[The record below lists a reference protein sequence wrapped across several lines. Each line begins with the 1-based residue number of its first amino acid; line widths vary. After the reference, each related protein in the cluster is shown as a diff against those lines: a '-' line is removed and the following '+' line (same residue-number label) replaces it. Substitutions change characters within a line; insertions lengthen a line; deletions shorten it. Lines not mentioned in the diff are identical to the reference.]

1 MGPLGMQAGFRQI
14 LPLLAIWTGISFT
27 TVFAQSGQPVNEG
40 GTTESEPHVIL
51 SENKA
56 GVPARNVS
64 KAVIDSADPLVKL
77 VWETR
82 DTQRHRLLSTKDH
95 TPWQIMHGVLGLR
108 QDFLISHNG
117 QAVNGLEWIQS
128 GPLFQNESWFEKT
141 QYGGR
146 AHPFSKPY
154 WFEGHVNQFL
164 AILATCNLPLETTFQ
179 TPGGPITMKEMLKNA
194 QMTVNSREEVTWT
207 LWALATYLPSDA
219 TWVNAAG
226 EQWSIEKLVQIETGK
241 KVGGPTSPCGGT
253 HGLFALARARNVYL
267 RTGKPLRGAWFEA
280 DQKIKKYIEVAR
292 VLRNTD
298 GSLSSG
304 FFKTREF
311 KQDFDKRMASEGHLL
326 EFLMMSV
333 SQEQLKE
340 AWIRRAIEATA
351 NDLMANR
358 REYVSCSPLYH
369 ATNALS
375 IYLDR
380 TAQESPEKVA
390 EKPPA
395 TKSATMTKELPPT
408 RNSAPAVK
416 NTTTADAAVQA
427 PAKPAESLN
436 VPMPSGEKP
445 APITAPPQ
453 PAPAATSQP
462 SAAAPGPE
470 TPNGP
475 TPTPAP
481 AAGPGSPAASGDTP
495 VKEPIPGMDVPSPV
509 PPLTPAPTPGASAST
524 RSSSDSAVEQSLP
537 QTPVVVSPNSRAT
550 ATLATPNVPLSTQQT
565 ASPSQPPVSTRPQP
579 LSGAGISERSADS
592 LPLPLKSIPRSPTP
606 RSMRADS
613 SAPMPPPSAGK
624 TDVRNPLP
632 LPGLSST
639 GHSPAAPPVASES
652 RQKLPA
658 TPAQITKPP
667 TKVEQPV
674 AAIAAP
680 AAQKKDSDTSKS
692 AAVLSLGDFL
702 GGASLEPSGNIRAV
716 PGSEND
722 SNRKTGVGQ
731 PTPAPA
737 ATLRQGPP
745 AGQPDGGVNPKEKAS
760 LGGPA
765 ETPGTMKRPLKT
777 GTPFGQSSAISR
789 QGLQGRVT
797 PASATR
803 MSHSGTVG
811 SEKASGGI
819 LRISGSGPIPH

>member
-1 MGPLGMQAGFRQI
+1 MSPLGMQAGFRQF
-14 LPLLAIWTGISFT
+14 LPLLAIWTGISFN

-51 SENKA
+51 SENKS
-56 GVPARNVS
+56 GIPAQNVS
-64 KAVIDSADPLVKL
+64 QAVIDSSDPLVKL

-82 DTQRHRLLSTKDH
+82 ETQRHRLLSTKDH

-128 GPLFQNESWFEKT
+128 GPLFQKESWFEKT

-146 AHPFSKPY
+146 AHPFSKPF

-194 QMTVNSREEVTWT
+194 QMTVNAREEVTWT

-333 SQEQLKE
+333 SQQQLKE
-340 AWIRRAIEATA
+340 AWIRRAVEATA

-380 TAQESPEKVA
+380 MAQDAPEKVA
-390 EKPPA
+390 EKPPV
-395 TKSATMTKELPPT
+395 TKSATMSKELPPSQ
-408 RNSAPAVK
+408 NSAPSVNKA
-416 NTTTADAAVQA
+416 TPADIPAQA
-427 PAKPAESLN
+427 PAKPAVSSN
-436 VPMPSGEKP
+436 STMPPGNQP
-445 APITAPPQ
+445 AVTLDSTG
-453 PAPAATSQP
+453 PAPATASPPT
-462 SAAAPGPE
+462 AAAPKQGTPAGP
-470 TPNGP
+470 TPTPSP

-481 AAGPGSPAASGDTP
+481 TSSTGSPASPPAAVKP
-495 VKEPIPGMDVPSPV
+495 HPKEPAPGVDVPSPV
-509 PPLTPAPTPGASAST
+509 PPLTPPPTSGSSAAGSASDGSSAPQAPRTVAPRSGAAETVKSPTSSLSNQPTGAPPQLPRATLRQPLAGSGLSDRSTNTLPFPLKSTPIVPARSEAPTPALLSAEKNGVRYT
-524 RSSSDSAVEQSLP
+524 APLP
-537 QTPVVVSPNSRAT
+537 Q
-550 ATLATPNVPLSTQQT
+550 L
-565 ASPSQPPVSTRPQP
+565 
-579 LSGAGISERSADS
+579 
-592 LPLPLKSIPRSPTP
+592 
-606 RSMRADS
+606 
-613 SAPMPPPSAGK
+613 SAPGLPASKPPAAAEAGQK
-624 TDVRNPLP
+624 
-632 LPGLSST
+632 
-639 GHSPAAPPVASES
+639 SPAAPAEP
-652 RQKLPA
+652 
-658 TPAQITKPP
+658 TKPP
-667 TKVEQPV
+667 GTTKNPT
-674 AAIAAP
+674 AGTAAP
-680 AAQKKDSDTSKS
+680 LPEPKNTDSSKPP
-692 AAVLSLGDFL
+692 AILSLGDFL
-702 GGASLEPSGNIRAV
+702 GGAPLESSAIKPAV
-716 PGSEND
+716 PGSEAGAR
-722 SNRKTGVGQ
+722 SK
-731 PTPAPA
+731 PA
-737 ATLRQGPP
+737 APLPGKSSATIPGQSPAAGPP
-745 AGQPDGGVNPKEKAS
+745 DTGSKPAEKAS
-760 LGGPA
+760 PGGPREMPGTIKRSLNTGTPSRQGA
-765 ETPGTMKRPLKT
+765 ETPW
-777 GTPFGQSSAISR
+777 
-789 QGLQGRVT
+789 QGRQGRVT
-797 PASATR
+797 PASAN
-803 MSHSGTVG
+803 G
-811 SEKASGGI
+811 SAKASGSI
-819 LRISGSGPIPH
+819 VPVSGSGPIPR

>member
-1 MGPLGMQAGFRQI
+1 MGPFGMQAGFRQI
-14 LPLLAIWTGISFT
+14 LPLLAIWTGISFS

-51 SENKA
+51 SENK
-56 GVPARNVS
+56 GSVPARTVS

-141 QYGGR
+141 QHGGR

-311 KQDFDKRMASEGHLL
+311 KEDFDKRMASEGHLL

-380 TAQESPEKVA
+380 TAQETPEKVA

-408 RNSAPAVK
+408 RNPAPAVK
-416 NTTTADAAVQA
+416 NTTAADAAAQA
-427 PAKPAESLN
+427 PAKPVESSN

-445 APITAPPQ
+445 VTVTAPPEPV
-453 PAPAATSQP
+453 PATTSQP
-462 SAAAPGPE
+462 PAAAPGQE
-470 TPNGP
+470 TPSGLTPSP
-475 TPTPAP
+475 TPTPIIIP
-481 AAGPGSPAASGDTP
+481 PAASDNMPG
-495 VKEPIPGMDVPSPV
+495 KEPIPGVDIPSPV
-509 PPLTPAPTPGASAST
+509 PPSTPAPASNASAST
-524 RSSSDSAVEQSLP
+524 PSSVKPATQPTQRLLPRTSAGVTRP
-537 QTPVVVSPNSRAT
+537 PVAT
-550 ATLATPNVPLSTQQT
+550 ATPTVPPGPVATQQGPT
-565 ASPSQPPVSTRPQP
+565 PSLRPRQPQP
-579 LSGAGISERSADS
+579 LTGTGVPERNSES
-592 LPLPLKSIPRSPTP
+592 LPLPLKSPPHSPIPSPSQP
-606 RSMRADS
+606 DS
-613 SAPMPPPSAGK
+613 SASSPPSAGK
-624 TDVRNPLP
+624 TNVLNPLRLP
-632 LPGLSST
+632 LLSAPGLPSSAT
-639 GHSPAAPPVASES
+639 PVISDPK
-652 RQKLPA
+652 QKLPA
-658 TPAQITKPP
+658 APIQITKPP
-667 TKVEQPV
+667 VKVEQPGGGMS
-674 AAIAAP
+674 AP
-680 AAQKKDSDTSKS
+680 ATRKNGTEASMPVD
-692 AAVLSLGDFL
+692 VLSIGDFL
-702 GGASLEPSGNIRAV
+702 GGTPLKPSATLPTV
-716 PGSEND
+716 PGSGNE
-722 SNRKTGVGQ
+722 SGRLSGI
-731 PTPAPA
+731 
-737 ATLRQGPP
+737 
-745 AGQPDGGVNPKEKAS
+745 GQPDATTPQQVQPTVQANKGTKPSGKAS
-760 LGGPA
+760 PGGPA
-765 ETPGTMKRPLKT
+765 ETPGTIKRPLKS
-777 GTPFGQSSAISR
+777 GTPSGRAADTPW
-789 QGLQGRVT
+789 QGRQGRVT
-797 PASATR
+797 PASATDASPSR
-803 MSHSGTVG
+803 AKG
-811 SEKASGGI
+811 SEKALGGI
-819 LRISGSGPIPH
+819 RQISGSGPIPH